1 MRQTVVGVFDR
12 YESARHAANLLADSG
27 FPPDAVQ
34 VAGDEESLRE
44 ESGRE
49 SGLMEHVRSF
59 FAEVFG
65 SSGEAPEHEH
75 MSQYAEAVRRGGG
88 VVRVDVEDEPRVDA
102 ARQVLESAGAVDIDQ
117 QVAAWREE
125 GWRGEMA
132 AGDFAR
138 TREAGALGPHASAGT
153 DRLASDAGTIG
164 TVRADAHAQALDA
177 PPLGDA
183 PSRRVRI
190 YAQPTP
196 AMLEREAGR
205 EPSPGERA
213 AD

>member
-1 MRQTVVGVFDR
+1 MKQTVVGVFDR

-27 FPPDAVQ
+27 FAPDAVQ

-44 ESGRE
+44 EGRE
-49 SGLMEHVRSF
+49 SGLMERVRSF

-102 ARQVLESAGAVDIDQ
+102 ARQVLESAGAVDIDR

-164 TVRADAHAQALDA
+164 TVRADAHAEALAA

-196 AMLEREAGR
+196 AMLEREAGLDA
-205 EPSPGERA
+205 PAGERSN
-213 AD
+213 D